1 MHRVVKRIT
10 GAIKR
15 LKRRQARK
23 EHNMG
28 ETLKRIRC
36 IFGYDVKQ
44 IAEKLGTSQAY
55 ISDIENGKREPTL
68 DILQALADIYG
79 IKRSSIMLMAETAEE
94 AKNHGK
100 LQQVIRKAMLMVIK
114 NLSEITDDNAEESD
128 IQ

>member
-1 MHRVVKRIT
+1 
-10 GAIKR
+10 
-15 LKRRQARK
+15 
-23 EHNMG
+23 MG

-94 AKNHGK
+94 AKNNGK